1 LNIDLNQAVVISSG
15 RPGNNTPRH
24 RSTYGPTEV
33 AAAIAGALTGF
44 LNGDGDMAGCSLQTG
59 KTVRQ

>member
-1 LNIDLNQAVVISSG
+1 LNIDLNQPVVISSG

-33 AAAIAGALTGF
+33 AAIAAALTGF
-44 LNGDGDMAGCSLQTG
+44 LNGDGGMAGYSLQTG